1 MKNIFY
7 LFKVHHFIK
16 NFIIF
21 IPILASHKIY
31 DVNYIHLLLHLIN
44 ISFLSAIIYFINN
57 VNDYKADLKNKKLN
71 YKLNLKNNNLY
82 YFASISFF
90 LLQIIILIYINQN
103 IWKVCFLY
111 FCLAVSYNFF
121 FKKIIY
127 IDILIITIFHL
138 LRLFYGS
145 SAFQIDLSAILTSFC
160 AFLFLMIATNKRYNE
175 IEKNFIN
182 RPYTINHSN
191 FLKFLQILLALGSV
205 FILSYYIFNSDNIY
219 LYKNFYLLIVKIF
232 LFSFIIINFLIYQF
246 KYKEDAVLF
255 FYKSKVNTFLFIIF
269 VILYFINS
277 NFF

>member
-1 MKNIFY
+1 M
-7 LFKVHHFIK
+7 
-16 NFIIF
+16 
-21 IPILASHKIY
+21 
-31 DVNYIHLLLHLIN
+31 NYEELLI
-44 ISFLSAIIYFINN
+44 
-57 VNDYKADLKNKKLN
+57 
-71 YKLNLKNNNLY
+71 
-82 YFASISFF
+82 
-90 LLQIIILIYINQN
+90 
-103 IWKVCFLY
+103 
-111 FCLAVSYNFF
+111 
-121 FKKIIY
+121 KIIM
-127 IDILIITIFHL
+127 IFHL

-145 SAFQIDLSAILTSFC
+145 TAFQIELSTILTSFC

-182 RPYTINHSN
+182 RPYTINHCN
-191 FLKFLQILLALGSV
+191 FLKFLQIFLALGSV

-255 FYKSKVNTFLFIIF
+255 FYKSKINTFLFIIF